1 MAKGN
6 MFQGMARGS
15 VGDVVF
21 YRMDNK
27 QISRV
32 RNRYPRNPR
41 SNKQLVQRA
50 IMATVMRAYSAGKE
64 IFDHSFEGKPVG
76 MGNMREFLSRNAD
89 ALRQALAYD
98 FQLKPTA
105 HLDAIV
111 NAPKTNTPV
120 PNLYIVSTGSLQ
132 QDYITIKDA
141 SALNAQGTITTPAA
155 NADETLAQYAK
166 RIGLNV
172 GDIYTFVGYT
182 VNPSK
187 TVFSVENGIG
197 AGAYQENGS
206 FFFVRLIV
214 TDAILAEDPAED
226 ALMSSIFEVDATA
239 NVDNAPLLE
248 YKVAG
253 LNASLASLFDFTN
266 DGEIAVAM
274 GVIRSEVNSGLR
286 SNETLHWVNWS
297 NVYGIDW
304 QNLLKAWEKN
314 GTAIG
319 DSDLILEGGG
329 ENNSP
334 SAEPGPAG
342 ITAEGNF
349 LAATDG
355 IGNRYILTSGGQAI
369 LLSSGKLQVE
379 SANPSS
385 GTATFKNLGSY
396 AGALPTMPA
405 TIKIEDGEDAPF
417 GPEGNWVLQFDGKTF
432 ETGTKYYNAS
442 LGISQNWVDIP
453 LNDFQLQ

>member
-89 ALRQALAYD
+89 ASRQALAYD
-98 FQLKPTA
+98 FQVKPTS
-105 HLDAIV
+105 HVNAIV

-132 QDYITIKDA
+132 NDYITIKDA

-155 NADETLAQYAK
+155 NADETLSQYAK

-197 AGAYQENGS
+197 SGAYQESGS

-214 TDAILAEDPAED
+214 TDAILADSPAED
-226 ALMSSIFEVDATA
+226 ALLSTIFEVDATA
-239 NVDNAPLLE
+239 NVDNAPMLE

-253 LNASLASLFDFTN
+253 LSATLASLFDFTN
-266 DGEIAVAM
+266 DGEKAVVM

-286 SNETLHWVNWS
+286 SNETLHWVEWS

-329 ENNSP
+329 NASEF
-334 SAEPGPAG
+334 EPLDPEAISGLVNEGNYLGATNGVQTLAIVGKGNQAILATGGQIMLDIQNIASGSFTIQSLGTYSGALPLIEGEIQVEGMDAIDGVNAG
-342 ITAEGNF
+342 IT
-349 LAATDG
+349 LVV
-355 IGNRYILTSGGQAI
+355 Q
-369 LLSSGKLQVE
+369 
-379 SANPSS
+379 
-385 GTATFKNLGSY
+385 
-396 AGALPTMPA
+396 
-405 TIKIEDGEDAPF
+405 
-417 GPEGNWVLQFDGKTF
+417 GKTF
-432 ETGTKYYNAS
+432 TIGYKLYKYTSGTTIAVNVA
-442 LGISQNWVDIP
+442 
-453 LNDFQLQ
+453 DFKLQ

>member
-64 IFDHSFEGKPVG
+64 IYDHSFEGKPVG

-98 FQLKPTA
+98 FQVKPTA
-105 HLDAIV
+105 HLNGIV

-132 QDYITIKDA
+132 NDFLTIQDA
-141 SALNAQGTITTPAA
+141 SALNAQGTIKTPAA

-197 AGAYQENGS
+197 SGAYQESGS

-226 ALMSSIFEVDATA
+226 ALLSSIFEVDATA

-253 LNASLASLFDFTN
+253 LNTTLASLFDFTN
-266 DGEIAVAM
+266 DGEVAVTM

-286 SNETLHWVNWS
+286 SNETMHWVNWR

-329 ENNSP
+329 NASEFEPLDP
-334 SAEPGPAG
+334 STVSGL
-342 ITAEGNF
+342 TNEGNY
-349 LAATDG
+349 LAATNG
-355 IGNRYILTSGGQAI
+355 IDTLGIVAKGTQAI
-369 LLSSGKLQVE
+369 LATGGVIQVSITNE
-379 SANPSS
+379 DT
-385 GTATFKNLGSY
+385 GEFEYVNLGTYTGS
-396 AGALPTMPA
+396 LPLIQGTM
-405 TIKIEDGEDAPF
+405 TIKGEIAPNQSYDM
-417 GPEGNWVLQFDGKTF
+417 EVTMVVEGKTF
-432 ETGTKYYNAS
+432 VIPNKVYKYVTDRIAEINVA
-442 LGISQNWVDIP
+442 
-453 LNDFQLQ
+453 DFQLQ